1 MGHKTNPTAFRLGVV
16 YDWVSRWFSD
26 RDYAKYVLE
35 DRRIRNFIKDRH
47 SDAGI
52 VSIVVERSAT
62 IIRLILTVARP
73 GVLIG
78 RGGSGLALLRE
89 ELSKI
94 TKSKI
99 DLDVQEFKN
108 PELSAQLVADEVA
121 RSIER
126 RMPVR
131 RTMNIVAERVYGR
144 GVAGV
149 KIICAGVISGPSS
162 ISRRERVV
170 RGSIPTQTL
179 RARVDFAKSTAF
191 TTYGTIG
198 VKVWLLQSLEGI

>member
-126 RMPVR
+126 RMPVSSS
-131 RTMNIVAERVYGR
+131 MYIVRERVYGR
-144 GVAGV
+144 GVSGV
-149 KIICAGVISGPSS
+149 
-162 ISRRERVV
+162 
-170 RGSIPTQTL
+170 
-179 RARVDFAKSTAF
+179 
-191 TTYGTIG
+191 
-198 VKVWLLQSLEGI
+198 